1 MDARERGEV
10 PDGRPLDYL
19 RFRRLRRTSVRVVVV
34 GLSAFVRLRSDSLL
48 LLGDGISAGALITLI
63 ANSIV
68 FPWRGGAIGRW
79 EHSFGTSFPS
89 PTARHIIA
97 NMKFTCSSAAGR
109 GSERATVLQDNIS
122 DRVSGLRLQS
132 HSFATKRSSTSNPAF
147 LSSKLQTR
155 SSLLNQRPLL
165 CDVASAC
172 TAIDADA
179 AAAHHPKQKMLQS
192 PLNFRIFGAGRVVC
206 ACRIGLQGGRR
217 STLTSLL
224 VILIPGAT
232 QKLHVSASFRGIA
245 NIREMFPSPR
255 KLLLQEGGSLHRASQ
270 MEHSHSQ
277 QQRRSSMIPVSPS
290 SLHSLRTRSFKE
302 PSVPSEANSNNNS
315 KNDKGV
321 NVQVILRCRPLN
333 EDEKHLVSHAVI
345 SCNEKKGLVSLVQNT
360 AHKQIDKSYQFD
372 KVFGPTCE
380 QTDLF
385 DSAVTPI
392 VNEVLEGYNCTI
404 FAYGQTGTG
413 KTYTMEGGMVSEDGE
428 FPSDAGI
435 IPRAVQQIF
444 EVLEARSEDYSMK
457 VTFLELYNEEIMDL
471 LADSDESVTASADEK
486 LKKPIALLE
495 DGKGGV
501 FIRGLEQELVSSAKE
516 IYKILEKGSA
526 KRQTAATLLNK
537 TSSRSHT
544 IFSITIYIKEE
555 GSSVGEE
562 LVKCGKLNLVDLA
575 GSENISRSGAK
586 EERAREAGEIN
597 KSLLTLGR
605 VINALVDHSGH
616 VPYRDS
622 KLTRL
627 LRDSLD
633 VLLTNQVNQRTI
645 KAELL
650 KDLYSEIDRLR
661 QELYAAREKNG
672 MYVPVNRYL
681 AEEAEMKAMVEKV
694 ENLELE
700 LEIKD
705 KHHMELQSLYDDQQ
719 LQTAELREKLLKTQ
733 GTEGLLSEVV
743 NFNGSYGSS
752 IKSLENIAGE
762 LDEGYQQAFSNVTS
776 EVLRNS
782 TTLVEHVEE
791 KFMEIHGI
799 LKVVQTELFT
809 EEEKL
814 AKYAQQLHETH
825 SKTLQMTKSMTEA
838 MTSFTSKLGIHASN
852 LSRIAEET
860 QLTTGRKLYELEK
873 EFEVSAALEKDLM
886 LEKIAEMLD
895 SSNARKKKQVQT
907 SISSLLESMGTG
919 NCNLQLELSSL
930 DNVASSV
937 NCEWRDHLETAEAK
951 YAEVV
956 SSVTNGKVDLEAHLH
971 QCLAKAR
978 SGATKCKD
986 AYESILDQQK
996 RSIDSVFAIAGDG
1009 VETNHETFEKLTSIA
1024 TSTLKQSD
1032 IANQSLIRTISSL
1045 LTLDHE
1051 AENNMKMIVAP
1062 SIKDMKNLDGDH
1074 QDGVHKINEN
1084 AGQCLVSEYKVD
1096 DTCTSLTKAKYSIPS
1111 STTIEELRTPDFE
1124 VLLSALNSGDSAAEH
1139 DFDESK
1145 TSLVS
1150 QDSEDNILCPSPRAA
1165 LIAIN

>member
-1 MDARERGEV
+1 
-10 PDGRPLDYL
+10 
-19 RFRRLRRTSVRVVVV
+19 
-34 GLSAFVRLRSDSLL
+34 
-48 LLGDGISAGALITLI
+48 
-63 ANSIV
+63 
-68 FPWRGGAIGRW
+68 
-79 EHSFGTSFPS
+79 
-89 PTARHIIA
+89 
-97 NMKFTCSSAAGR
+97 
-109 GSERATVLQDNIS
+109 
-122 DRVSGLRLQS
+122 
-132 HSFATKRSSTSNPAF
+132 
-147 LSSKLQTR
+147 
-155 SSLLNQRPLL
+155 
-165 CDVASAC
+165 
-172 TAIDADA
+172 
-179 AAAHHPKQKMLQS
+179 
-192 PLNFRIFGAGRVVC
+192 
-206 ACRIGLQGGRR
+206 
-217 STLTSLL
+217 
-224 VILIPGAT
+224 
-232 QKLHVSASFRGIA
+232 
-245 NIREMFPSPR
+245 MFPSPR

-471 LADSDESVTASADEK
+471 LADSDESVTASVDEK

-627 LRDSLD
+627 LRDSLGGKTKTCIIATISPSVHSLEETLNTLD
-633 VLLTNQVNQRTI
+633 YAHRAKNIKNKPEVNQRTI

-705 KHHMELQSLYDDQQ
+705 KQHHMELQSLYDDQQ
-719 LQTAELREKLLKTQ
+719 LQTAELREKLQKTQ
-733 GTEGLLSEVV
+733 KELQESRNTILEMDARQKKANATIIEKEYLISNLLQSEKALMDQALTLRQELDGAAKEASTFFGQIEEQAKVGEANRLLLQKFQTQLAQELDGLHAIVSSATAKQEQQLKSIEKDFSLFVADKESGTEGLLSEVV

-814 AKYAQQLHETH
+814 AKYAQQLHETQ
-825 SKTLQMTKSMTEA
+825 SKTLLMTKSMTEA
-838 MTSFTSKLGIHASN
+838 MTSFTSKLGIHVSN

-886 LEKIAEMLD
+886 LEKIAEILD
-895 SSNARKKKQVQT
+895 SSNARKNKQVQT

-919 NCNLQLELSSL
+919 NCNLQRELSSL

-937 NCEWRDHLETAEAK
+937 NCEWRDHLETAEAN

-996 RSIDSVFAIAGDG
+996 RGIDSVFAIAGDG

-1045 LTLDHE
+1045 LKLDHE
-1051 AENNMKMIVAP
+1051 AENNMKMNVAP
-1062 SIKDMKNLDGDH
+1062 CIKDMKKLDGDH

-1084 AGQCLVSEYKVD
+1084 AGQCLVGEYKVD

-1124 VLLSALNSGDSAAEH
+1124 VLISALNSGDSAAEH
-1139 DFDESK
+1139 DLDESK
-1145 TSLVS
+1145 TLLVS
-1150 QDSEDNILCPSPRAA
+1150 QDSDDNLLCPSPRAA

>member
-1 MDARERGEV
+1 
-10 PDGRPLDYL
+10 
-19 RFRRLRRTSVRVVVV
+19 
-34 GLSAFVRLRSDSLL
+34 
-48 LLGDGISAGALITLI
+48 
-63 ANSIV
+63 
-68 FPWRGGAIGRW
+68 
-79 EHSFGTSFPS
+79 
-89 PTARHIIA
+89 
-97 NMKFTCSSAAGR
+97 
-109 GSERATVLQDNIS
+109 
-122 DRVSGLRLQS
+122 
-132 HSFATKRSSTSNPAF
+132 
-147 LSSKLQTR
+147 
-155 SSLLNQRPLL
+155 
-165 CDVASAC
+165 
-172 TAIDADA
+172 
-179 AAAHHPKQKMLQS
+179 
-192 PLNFRIFGAGRVVC
+192 
-206 ACRIGLQGGRR
+206 
-217 STLTSLL
+217 
-224 VILIPGAT
+224 
-232 QKLHVSASFRGIA
+232 
-245 NIREMFPSPR
+245 
-255 KLLLQEGGSLHRASQ
+255 

-345 SCNEKKGLVSLVQNT
+345 SCNVKKGLVSLVQNT

-471 LADSDESVTASADEK
+471 LADSDESVTASVDEK

-627 LRDSLD
+627 LRDSLGGK
-633 VLLTNQVNQRTI
+633 TKTCIIATISPSVNQRTI

-705 KHHMELQSLYDDQQ
+705 KSLYDDQQ
-719 LQTAELREKLLKTQ
+719 LQTAELREKLQKTQ
-733 GTEGLLSEVV
+733 KELQESHNTILEMDARQKKANATIIEKEYLISNLLQSEKALMDQALTLREELDGAAKEASTFFGQIEEQAKVGEANRLLLQNFQTQLGQELDGLHAIVSSATAKQEQQLKSIEKDFSLFVADKESGTEGLLSEVV

-776 EVLRNS
+776 EV
-782 TTLVEHVEE
+782 VEE

-1045 LTLDHE
+1045 LKLDHE